1 MRRRHYSVV
10 VAYWHGRSREI
21 LPACSGLLGAP
32 ELVVSGYNI
41 TSSAE
46 LLVEAG
52 SDGSSIVTYS
62 SDPPLLQHSSQVPK
76 ATMKFEGYAGLFTR
90 T

>member
-10 VAYWHGRSREI
+10 VAYWRGRSREI
-21 LPACSGLLGAP
+21 LPACSGLGAP

-46 LLVEAG
+46 LLAEAG

-76 ATMKFEGYAGLFTR
+76 ATMKFERYAGLFTR